1 MSTVTEIKNGQPATM
16 AQQVYI
22 NDLYNQL
29 EVGYLKRQKP
39 QTVGEASILI
49 EELKRQVW
57 DESARGAYE

>member
-39 QTVGEASILI
+39 QTVGEANILI